1 MFRGLGD
8 FINVL
13 MAWGFAYVISF
24 MVLIVAI
31 TYITKQNP
39 TPIIHQHNTTQEHI
53 PIKVIEPKPI
63 TIEEDVCN
71 RIDGCP
77 VVEGVCIGCQT
88 ISQLH

>member
-1 MFRGLGD
+1 MFRGLLD
-8 FINVL
+8 LINVL

-39 TPIIHQHNTTQEHI
+39 TPIIQERI
-53 PIKVIEPKPI
+53 TIKVIEPKPI

-88 ISQLH
+88 ISHLH

>member
-1 MFRGLGD
+1 MFRGLLD
-8 FINVL
+8 LINVL

-39 TPIIHQHNTTQEHI
+39 TPIIQERI
-53 PIKVIEPKPI
+53 TIKVIEPKPI

-77 VVEGVCIGCQT
+77 IVDNVRVGCEVM
-88 ISQLH
+88 